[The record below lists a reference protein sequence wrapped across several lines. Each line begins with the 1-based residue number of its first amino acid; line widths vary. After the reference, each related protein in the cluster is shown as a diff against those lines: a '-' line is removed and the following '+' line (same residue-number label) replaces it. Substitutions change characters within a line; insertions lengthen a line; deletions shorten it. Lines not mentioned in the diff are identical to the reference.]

1 MKLCSMTG
9 GRLGLWRNKGRR
21 DDRPFPPR
29 QILPIAGFR
38 GNRVMYGESWWTPEE
53 EVDKGEEGDVE
64 GTMMEGSYNPRAL
77 EPEEPVYSEPNFAH
91 RGEGDELVPP
101 HLSSP
106 DSGYLSFGR
115 PGLSSCSSDTEG
127 SLASLAAGGK
137 YLMCWYSII

>member
-53 EVDKGEEGDVE
+53 EVDKVDKVDKVEEE
-64 GTMMEGSYNPRAL
+64 ILM
-77 EPEEPVYSEPNFAH
+77 
-91 RGEGDELVPP
+91 
-101 HLSSP
+101 
-106 DSGYLSFGR
+106 
-115 PGLSSCSSDTEG
+115 
-127 SLASLAAGGK
+127 LAALLSTRGG
-137 YLMCWYSII
+137 SEIADFPAVFF